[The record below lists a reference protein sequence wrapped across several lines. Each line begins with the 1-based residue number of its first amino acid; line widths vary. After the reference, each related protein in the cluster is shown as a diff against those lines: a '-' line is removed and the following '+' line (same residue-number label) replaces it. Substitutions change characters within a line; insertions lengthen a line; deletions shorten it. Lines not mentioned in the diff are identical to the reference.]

1 MTANELRNKYL
12 NFFASKGHTII
23 PSASLVPRETD
34 ASTLFTT
41 AGMHPLVPYLLG
53 EVHPGGKRVVN
64 VQKCVRT
71 GDIDDVGDNRH
82 CTFFEMMGNW
92 SFGDYFKKEAIEWS
106 FEFLTD
112 KETGLGLDPKRI
124 YVTVFKGEDNIPRD
138 IDAIEIWKKTFHDA
152 TIYAGVA
159 GDDEI
164 IKDEVR
170 IIPLGIDD
178 NFWIAGATGPCG
190 GDTEMFYDMRPEEGK
205 LEGKFGDLVDS
216 FRIMEIW
223 NNVFMEF
230 NKTAE
235 GKYEKLAKPNVD
247 TGMGVERT
255 MTVLGGEYTV
265 FETEL
270 FRPLL
275 EKITEISGCGYRDS
289 EETQK
294 AFRIIADHTRA
305 GVFMLADGVIPL
317 NTGAGYV
324 LRRIIRRA
332 VRYGKLLG
340 MEKDFMVSVAEI
352 VIQNY
357 GDFYPELKKQREIIF
372 AELKK
377 EEEKFRKTLENG
389 LKKLEKKLAEYL
401 SNPEGN
407 VFYRKNGDQLEQAD
421 AFFNA
426 DIAALLFD
434 LYQTN
439 GFPLELAKEIVFEGL
454 EGKGVKLNKDD
465 IIEKYNILFEKHQNL
480 SRTASAGMF
489 KGGLQDSSDETAK
502 LHTAAHLLL
511 ASLRQVLGDNVFQ
524 KGSNITP
531 ERLRLDFSHGEKMTP
546 QQLSEVEMLVN
557 AAIEAEFEVVSQE
570 MTLEEARKIN
580 AMGVFESKYGEKV
593 TVYSIVA
600 DDARVVSREI
610 CGGPHAKN
618 TGELGHFKIAKEEAS
633 SAGVRRIK
641 AILE

>member
-1 MTANELRNKYL
+1 MTANELRSKYL
-12 NFFASKGHTII
+12 EFFKSKGHTII
-23 PSASLVPRETD
+23 PSASLIPRETD

-53 EVHPGGKRVVN
+53 QEHPGGKRVAN

-112 KETGLGLDPKRI
+112 PKWLGLDKNRL
-124 YVTVFKGEDNIPRD
+124 YVTVFKGEDGIPRD
-138 IDAIEIWKKTFHDA
+138 TQAIEIWKETFRNA
-152 TIYAGVA
+152 GVYAGVA
-159 GDDEI
+159 TDDEMI
-164 IKDEVR
+164 VNDVR
-170 IIPLGIDD
+170 IIPLGKDD

-216 FRIMEIW
+216 FRIMEVW

-230 NKTAE
+230 NKTVE

-255 MTVLGGEYTV
+255 LAVLDGEYTV

-270 FRPLL
+270 FQPIF
-275 EKITEISGCGYRDS
+275 EKISEISGSGYRDTS
-289 EETQK
+289 ETEK
-294 AFRIIADHTRA
+294 AFRIIADHIRG
-305 GVFMLADGVIPL
+305 GVFMIADGVTPL

-324 LRRIIRRA
+324 LRRLIRRA

-340 MEKDFMVSVAEI
+340 IEKDFTVSVAEV

-357 GDFYPELKKQREIIF
+357 GDFYPELKKQREVIF

-389 LKKLEKKLAEYL
+389 LRQFSKLSVDTISGK
-401 SNPEGN
+401 
-407 VFYRKNGDQLEQAD
+407 D
-421 AFFNA
+421 A
-426 DIAALLFD
+426 FD
-434 LYQTN
+434 LYQTY
-439 GFPLELAKEIVFEGL
+439 GFPLELTIELAKE
-454 EGKGVKLNKDD
+454 KGVIVNKQ
-465 IIEKYNILFEKHQNL
+465 EAEEELKKHQDL

-489 KGGLQDSSDETAK
+489 KGGLQDSGEDTRK

-511 ASLRQVLGDNVFQ
+511 ASLRQVLGNHVFQ

-531 ERLRLDFSHGEKMTP
+531 ERLRLDFSHPAKVEP
-546 QQLSEVEMLVN
+546 QQLVEIENLVN
-557 AAIEAEFEVVSQE
+557 EA
-570 MTLEEARKIN
+570 
-580 AMGVFESKYGEKV
+580 
-593 TVYSIVA
+593 
-600 DDARVVSREI
+600 
-610 CGGPHAKN
+610 
-618 TGELGHFKIAKEEAS
+618 
-633 SAGVRRIK
+633 IK
-641 AILE
+641 AKLDVVVEEITL

>member
-1 MTANELRNKYL
+1 MTANELREKYL
-12 NFFASKGHTII
+12 NFFESKGHTII
-23 PSASLVPRETD
+23 PSASLIPRETD

-53 EVHPGGKRVVN
+53 EKHPGGTRVVN

-82 CTFFEMMGNW
+82 LTFFEMMGNW

-112 KETGLGLDPKRI
+112 KEIGLGLDPKRI
-124 YVTVFKGEDNIPRD
+124 YVTVFKGENNIPRD
-138 IDAIEIWKKTFHDA
+138 EESIEIWKKTFHGA
-152 TIYAGVA
+152 KIHAAVA
-159 GDDEI
+159 SDDEM
-164 IKDEVR
+164 IKDGVR

-190 GDTEMFYDMRPEEGK
+190 GDTEMFYDMRPEDGA
-205 LEGKFGDLVDS
+205 LEGKFGDLVDN
-216 FRIMEIW
+216 FRLMEIW

-255 MTVLGGEYTV
+255 LTVLEGEYTV

-270 FRPLL
+270 FKTLF
-275 EKITEISGCGYRDS
+275 EKISEISGSGYQDS
-289 EETQK
+289 EETKK
-294 AFRIIADHTRA
+294 AFRIIADHVRA
-305 GVFMLADGVIPL
+305 SVFMIGDGVTPL

-324 LRRIIRRA
+324 LRRLIRRA

-340 MEKDFMVSVAEI
+340 IENDFTVSIAEI
-352 VIQNY
+352 VIQNF

-372 AELKK
+372 VELRK

-389 LKKLEKKLAEYL
+389 LKQFSKLSAENI
-401 SNPEGN
+401 SG
-407 VFYRKNGDQLEQAD
+407 KD
-421 AFFNA
+421 A
-426 DIAALLFD
+426 FD
-434 LYQTN
+434 LYQSY
-439 GFPLELAKEIVFEGL
+439 GFPLELTLELAREKNIIVDENEFAEEL
-454 EGKGVKLNKDD
+454 K
-465 IIEKYNILFEKHQNL
+465 KHQEL

-489 KGGLQDSSDETAK
+489 KGGLQDSSQDSAR

-511 ASLRQVLGDNVFQ
+511 AALRTVLGNHVFQ

-531 ERLRLDFSHGEKMTP
+531 ERLRLDFSHPEKVTP
-546 QQLSEVEMLVN
+546 EQLAEVEKLVN
-557 AAIEAEFEVVSQE
+557 AAIGANLEILKEE
-570 MTLEEARKIN
+570 MTLEQARKIN

-593 TVYSIVA
+593 TVYSIV
-600 DDARVVSREI
+600 DDGGNVASREI

-618 TGELGHFKIAKEEAS
+618 TSELGRFKIAKEEAS